1 MPEYRHKL
9 GNYFSIFKNAPLIS
23 RITEG
28 IEKAAAM
35 SFLYELDGK
44 GSSSV
49 LIERL
54 HTNEKIRYM
63 TPVHVVT
70 PAQDVSGELLV
81 GETCLYF
88 VSDDIDATLE
98 ASSMAWQFEEVREIH
113 QRRFQLQE
121 RAVEIFLA
129 NGRTYLLA
137 LQSSKHRDD
146 FLQVLEANIC

>member
-1 MPEYRHKL
+1 L
-9 GNYFSIFKNAPLIS
+9 
-23 RITEG
+23 
-28 IEKAAAM
+28 
-35 SFLYELDGK
+35 SFLYELDGI

-63 TPVHVVT
+63 TPVQVVT
-70 PAQDVSGELLV
+70 PAQEVLGEMLV

-88 VSDDIDATLE
+88 VSDDIDATFE
-98 ASSMAWQFEEVREIH
+98 ASSMVWHFEDVREIH

-129 NGRTYLLA
+129 NGRTFLLA
-137 LQSSKHRDD
+137 LQSYKQRDE
-146 FLQVLEANIC
+146 FLQVKLNADY